1 MALFCFGIAFE
12 IVEEKSFYKPKNFKA
27 MTMITV
33 KPENGRVAFPRI
45 TSWLDNFIDNDF
57 PGFNNFES
65 FKTPALVN
73 TIETKDAYQ
82 IELAAPG
89 FEKDQF
95 KIAVEEKVLSI
106 TAEKDEQKLEEGNRY
121 TRREYNFTS
130 LKRHF
135 TLPKTVDAAKIA
147 AEYKSGILFVS
158 LPKLDAAKEKAVIEV
173 KVS

>member
-1 MALFCFGIAFE
+1 
-12 IVEEKSFYKPKNFKA
+12 

-45 TSWLDNFIDNDF
+45 SSWLDNFIENDF

-73 TIETKDAYQ
+73 TIETKDAFQ

-89 FEKDQF
+89 FEKEQF
-95 KIAVEEKVLSI
+95 KIAVEENILSI
-106 TAEKDEQKLEEGNRY
+106 TAEKDEQKLDEGNRY

-135 TLPKTVDAAKIA
+135 TLPKVVDVAKIA
-147 AEYKSGILFVS
+147 GEYKNGVLHIT
-158 LPKLDAAKEKAVIEV
+158 LPKVDNAKEKAVIEV
-173 KVS
+173 KVA